1 MKDASLQ
8 SSVGWLHL
16 FGDPTRMRLM
26 ALLEWQELSV
36 AELTAITDLGQSR
49 VSTHLGKLRD
59 AGLLRDRRVGSSTYY
74 RVTDGSMPDPARTLW
89 ELLRAQLRDDTLESD
104 RQRCDALVRARDAGW
119 PDAIAGQMERHYSP
133 GRTWESL
140 ARVLL
145 GFLDL
150 GDVLDL
156 GCGDGTTAQLLAGG
170 ARSYTGVDRS
180 ERMITAARR
189 RLADCSGAVELVV
202 GDMHGLGFDDA
213 RFDQVLML
221 HVLTYSDAPA
231 RAVGE
236 AARLLRPGGV
246 LAVATLAEHGHADTA
261 ATYGHLNNGFRPAS
275 LRRLL
280 ERSGLRVTR
289 CDVTSRERRPPQ
301 FEVVTAFARKPN

>member
-26 ALLEWQELSV
+26 ALLERQELSV

-59 AGLLRDRRVGSSTYY
+59 AGLLRDRRVGTSTYY
-74 RVTDGSMPDPARTLW
+74 RVTDGSMPDPAKTLW
-89 ELLRAQLRDDTLESD
+89 ELLRGQLRDDTLESD
-104 RQRCDALVRARDAGW
+104 RQRCEALVRARDRGW

-140 ARVLL
+140 ARALL
-145 GFLDL
+145 GLLQL
-150 GDVLDL
+150 GDVLDV
-156 GCGDGTTAQLLAGG
+156 GCGDGTTAQLLANR
-170 ARSYTGVDRS
+170 ARSYTGLDHS
-180 ERMITAARR
+180 ERMISAARG
-189 RLADCSGAVELVV
+189 RLSEAEETVTWVH
-202 GDMHGLGFDDA
+202 GDMHELPFEGA
-213 RFDQVLML
+213 SFDQVLML
-221 HVLTYSDAPA
+221 HVLTYAEAPS
-231 RAVGE
+231 RACEE
-236 AARLLRPGGV
+236 ASRVLRGGGV
-246 LAVATLAEHGHADTA
+246 LAVATLAEHGHEDTA
-261 ATYGHLNNGFRPAS
+261 ATYGHRNDGFQPAT

-280 ERSGLRVTR
+280 ERSGLHVTT
-289 CDVTSRERRPPQ
+289 CGVTSRERRPPH